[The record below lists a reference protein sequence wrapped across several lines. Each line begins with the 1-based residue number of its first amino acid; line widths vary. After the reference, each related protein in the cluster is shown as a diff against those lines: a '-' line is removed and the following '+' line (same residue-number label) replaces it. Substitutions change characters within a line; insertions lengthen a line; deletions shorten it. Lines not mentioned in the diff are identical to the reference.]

1 MLAAAERG
9 FCVEVIPGI
18 TAGMA
23 AASSSGVPL
32 THRHVSQSVRFLTG
46 HRVAQAQNVE
56 WSDWARDDQTLVI
69 YMALVSLEAIQ
80 ERLLSAGKSP
90 DTPAILIENAT
101 LESQREVFASLS
113 GLAESVAEAGIS
125 GPSTIIVGQ
134 AVELAEQARL
144 LLRKAAEHPTQTA

>member
-90 DTPAILIENAT
+90 DTPAI
-101 LESQREVFASLS
+101 
-113 GLAESVAEAGIS
+113 
-125 GPSTIIVGQ
+125 
-134 AVELAEQARL
+134 
-144 LLRKAAEHPTQTA
+144 